1 MKLNCKIKL
10 CMKIGACQPKINYMA
25 DSWGNGKYVPL
36 PDFLGGRSLLPSPA
50 AQTLQVTSG

>member
-1 MKLNCKIKL
+1 
-10 CMKIGACQPKINYMA
+10 MKIGACQPKINYMA

-36 PDFLGGRSLLPSPA
+36 PDFFGGRSLLPSPA